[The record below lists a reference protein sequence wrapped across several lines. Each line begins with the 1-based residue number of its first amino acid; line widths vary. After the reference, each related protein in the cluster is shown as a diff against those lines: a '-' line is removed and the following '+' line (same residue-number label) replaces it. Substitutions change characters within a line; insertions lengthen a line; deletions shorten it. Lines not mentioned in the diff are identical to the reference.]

1 MKSATG
7 NDDLRHEWYA
17 VEIDE
22 KSRSRYGVYVEALKA
37 GMELKQKFPL
47 SFIKVQSFA
56 SAVLRLWNA
65 AAYHSER
72 HYMRGPGPKWR
83 EKH

>member
-56 SAVLRLWNA
+56 SAVLRLWKA

-83 EKH
+83 KKH

>member
-56 SAVLRLWNA
+56 SAVLRLWKA
-65 AAYHSER
+65 TAYHPER

>member
-1 MKSATG
+1 MKTAIG
-7 NDDLRHEWYA
+7 NNDLRHEWYV
-17 VEIDE
+17 VEIDG
-22 KSRSRYGVYVEALKA
+22 KIRSRYAVYTEALKA

-47 SFIKVQSFA
+47 SLIKVQSFV
-56 SAVLRLWNA
+56 SAVSQLWKA
-65 AAYHSER
+65 TAYHPER